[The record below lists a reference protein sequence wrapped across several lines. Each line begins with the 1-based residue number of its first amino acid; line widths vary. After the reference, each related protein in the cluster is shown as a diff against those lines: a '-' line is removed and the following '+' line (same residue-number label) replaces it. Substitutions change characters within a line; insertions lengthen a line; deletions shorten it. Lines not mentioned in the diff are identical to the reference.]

1 MPLGD
6 KIESVGPADGFFDF
20 GFFGSRLPRF
30 CPLAMVR
37 VLCCWFGVVQRIQG
51 PFKSAYVRFLDR
63 APLRTAL
70 QTHNP

>member
-1 MPLGD
+1 MPFGD
-6 KIESVGPADGFFDF
+6 RIDSVGPAAGFFDF

-30 CPLAMVR
+30 CPLAIVR
-37 VLCCWFGVVQRIQG
+37 ILYGWFGVVQRIQG
-51 PFKSAYVRFLDR
+51 PFKSTYVHRQDY